1 MQHGYQQKN
10 GMCHVTWKTVTVQQ
24 SLAALEDEHTRR
36 ECQQAYNLLM
46 NTPTSLYKAFINK
59 HNEALKTNEKINLY
73 SAIEGI
79 ECCLWPHL
87 YPYTDLCETTLKGNE
102 SRLSGKIAFLNKV
115 FSNILDYGLT
125 YDAMFSSESSKCKN
139 AGYWKTQHRLLVD
152 AVRQFGYPSVF
163 VMINPYE
170 WTFPFPQWLKNAQQL
185 WTN

>member
-59 HNEALKTNEKINLY
+59 HNEALETNEKINLYDY

-139 AGYWKTQHRLLVD
+139 IFRRLLE
-152 AVRQFGYPSVF
+152 
-163 VMINPYE
+163 NPAS
-170 WTFPFPQWLKNAQQL
+170 TFSRCGQTVWVS
-185 WTN
+185 